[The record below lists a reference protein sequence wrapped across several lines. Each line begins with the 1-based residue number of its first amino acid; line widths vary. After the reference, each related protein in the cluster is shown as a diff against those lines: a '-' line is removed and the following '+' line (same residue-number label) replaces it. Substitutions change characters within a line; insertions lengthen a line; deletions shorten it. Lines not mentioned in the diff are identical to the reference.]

1 MKVKF
6 TLCYNG
12 SSYEGSQVQLHTKNT
27 IMGRVY
33 EALKALNIKTKL
45 HASGRT
51 DAGVHAFRQTMH
63 CELPSFWN
71 DMPKL
76 KELLNHKLPS
86 SIKIRHI
93 SLCDESFHSRYSAK
107 RRAYRYI
114 LSQEESNPFED
125 AFITFINAPINH
137 NLLTEAIKIFRGE
150 HDFSSF
156 KKSGSDTGTNV
167 RTIFNTRVYTF
178 KGKTVL
184 YFEANGFLRSQ
195 IRLMVAF
202 LLKINEGTLSTQQL
216 QEQLDNVKV
225 HNKKPA
231 PGNGLYLSNIV
242 YELSLRKNI

>member
-1 MKVKF
+1 MKIKF
-6 TLCYNG
+6 TISYNG

-27 IMGRVY
+27 IMGRIY

-63 CELPSFWN
+63 CEIPSFWK
-71 DMPKL
+71 DPKKL
-76 KELLNHKLPS
+76 KELLNHKLPA
-86 SIKIRHI
+86 SIKVRHL
-93 SLCDESFHSRYSAK
+93 SPCHEKFHARYSAK

-114 LSQEESNPFED
+114 LSQDESNPFED
-125 AFITFINAPINH
+125 TFISFINMPVNH
-137 NLLTEAIKIFRGE
+137 KLLSEAIKLYEGE

-156 KKSGSDTGTNV
+156 KKSGSTTGTNV
-167 RTIFNTRVYTF
+167 RTIFKTGVYTY

-202 LLKINEGTLSTQQL
+202 LLKINEGALSK
-216 QEQLDNVKV
+216 EQLLEQLNNIKI

-231 PGNGLYLSNIV
+231 PANGLYLSNIV
-242 YELSLRKNI
+242 Y